1 MQLRPNKPVLFLL
14 AVALILTV
22 SLSIMAQE
30 KAYIVGS
37 SWYGH
42 APAWVAIE
50 EGYFAEIGFDVE
62 YKFVAS
68 STDRLMAVSSGSA
81 LFASLGEM
89 AMITPMAMGNKNFYW
104 VGSQDIAP
112 GFEGVVAQE
121 WIKSI
126 ADLKGKK
133 VAVQAASSTD
143 LTLHLLAKEYGL
155 NSYRDINLIN
165 ISYSEMY
172 TAFANKNIDAAVV
185 WEPTFSQLQ
194 ELPGAHVLGKDT
206 DTEIYRQFASMTS
219 PDVLIINRRYADRNP
234 DKAKA
239 FIRAYFKGVEF
250 VRDNPDEAARIIK
263 KYVGQDLEQIAQGL
277 KGFIWL
283 DAQDQAK
290 VLSPNGLF
298 GQIEYV
304 IDFLKETGRIT
315 RKPNY
320 HEWVRPDLLP

>member
-1 MQLRPNKPVLFLL
+1 MQLRPNKLVLFLL
-14 AVALILTV
+14 VIALILTV

-50 EGYFAEIGFDVE
+50 EGYFAEAGFDVE

-112 GFEGVVAQE
+112 GFEGIVAQE
-121 WIKSI
+121 WIRSI

-206 DTEIYRQFASMTS
+206 DTEIYRRFASMTS

-234 DKAKA
+234 EKAKV
-239 FIRAYFKGVEF
+239 FINAYFKGVEF
-250 VRDNPDEAARIIK
+250 VRDNPDEAARIIE
-263 KYVGQDLEQIAQGL
+263 KYVGQDLEQIVQGL

-290 VLSPNGLF
+290 VLSPEGLF

-304 IDFLKETGRIT
+304 IDFLQETGRIT

-320 HEWVRPDLLP
+320 KDWVRLDLLP